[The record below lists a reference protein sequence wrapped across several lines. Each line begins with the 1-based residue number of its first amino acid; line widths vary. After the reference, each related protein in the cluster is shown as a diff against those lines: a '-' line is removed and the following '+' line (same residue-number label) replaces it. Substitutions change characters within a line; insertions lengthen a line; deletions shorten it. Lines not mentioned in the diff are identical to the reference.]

1 MAGDGIKMVKGKQA
15 LISAGKGEVHP
26 ASFFFLS
33 RHLMMFLVLQA
44 KEALMSVSAE
54 RGKRFVKV
62 KDSSGNEWLC
72 PLDAMKS
79 AKDATQEEL
88 DDCVE
93 LDVVIHTAGDID
105 AER

>member
-1 MAGDGIKMVKGKQA
+1 MT
-15 LISAGKGEVHP
+15 LN
-26 ASFFFLS
+26 
-33 RHLMMFLVLQA
+33 LQE
-44 KEALMSVSAE
+44 KEAPMSEMAA

-72 PLDAMKS
+72 PIDALKK

-93 LDVVIHTAGDID
+93 LDVVTHTAGDIE
-105 AER
+105 AQR

>member
-1 MAGDGIKMVKGKQA
+1 MDE
-15 LISAGKGEVHP
+15 SAV
-26 ASFFFLS
+26 
-33 RHLMMFLVLQA
+33 
-44 KEALMSVSAE
+44 

-72 PLDAMKS
+72 PLDALKK
-79 AKDATQEEL
+79 AKDATPEEL

-93 LDVVIHTAGDID
+93 LDVVTHTAGDIE